1 MELIKITEQNGQ
13 RAVNARELH
22 QFLEVETRFNDWIS
36 RRIEE
41 YQFIE
46 NQDFEV
52 SLKNKKNPNGGR
64 PLKEYA
70 ISLDMAKELS
80 MVERNE
86 KGKLARLYFIEMEKK
101 AKGNPQEAI
110 GYQPKN
116 KGIEKIKRERFI
128 VNQVKEQRFEL
139 ICLIRQYMKR
149 GDMAQVAKEL
159 GYNPS
164 TVQDVMLGRQW
175 NESIVKAM
183 HQKAMRNK
191 EQSLFD
197 VRGMINELNQ

>member
-1 MELIKITEQNGQ
+1 MELIKITEQNGE

-46 NQDFEV
+46 KQDFEV
-52 SLKNKKNPNGGR
+52 LLKNEKNSNGGR
-64 PLKEYA
+64 PLKEYI
-70 ISLDMAKELS
+70 ISIDMAKELS

-101 AKGNPQEAI
+101 AKGYTQQAI
-110 GYQPKN
+110 GDKPSA
-116 KGIEKIKRERFI
+116 KGIEKMKREKFI

-139 ICLIRQYMKR
+139 ICLIRQYMQR

-183 HQKAMRNK
+183 HQKAMKNK
-191 EQSLFD
+191 EQNLFD
-197 VRGMINELNQ
+197 VRGMIQELNA